1 MEKTPKTYGVH
12 PGRRRA
18 YLPSRVDFW
27 DAEER
32 VGCGIAGSTSLCRKM
47 EKEVRGWAKKDWLPR
62 QDQGGL
68 RGGSPFSGPATKSFL
83 HEFQTMILSRTV
95 IFALFARASKM
106 GMRVSARPHRATHA
120 PRPRTRRRP
129 PQVHA
134 CMTFRG
140 RARAQAPRTRVWG
153 ALFAPRPLP
162 QRILP
167 FLFRGLPWTA
177 VADVVG
183 PVASPHGRK

>member
-106 GMRVSARPHRATHA
+106 GMRVSARPHQATHA
-120 PRPRTRRRP
+120 PRPP
-129 PQVHA
+129 
-134 CMTFRG
+134 
-140 RARAQAPRTRVWG
+140 ARSGAIRKVAPRRFPPPAPSCGAVRALHG
-153 ALFAPRPLP
+153 ALKTRNGTSRWETGARSHCTRAPGRYRRLAWH
-162 QRILP
+162 L
-167 FLFRGLPWTA
+167 RGETC
-177 VADVVG
+177 
-183 PVASPHGRK
+183 

>member
-62 QDQGGL
+62 QDSNPDFEIMYFKVRL
-68 RGGSPFSGPATKSFL
+68 
-83 HEFQTMILSRTV
+83 EVILSSTELHQSS
-95 IFALFARASKM
+95 I
-106 GMRVSARPHRATHA
+106 
-120 PRPRTRRRP
+120 
-129 PQVHA
+129 
-134 CMTFRG
+134 
-140 RARAQAPRTRVWG
+140 
-153 ALFAPRPLP
+153 
-162 QRILP
+162 
-167 FLFRGLPWTA
+167 
-177 VADVVG
+177 
-183 PVASPHGRK
+183 